1 MSDLEARLDAD
12 VGRVESQ
19 LAGKS
24 LRIATINVHGWK
36 DMGYNGIVEM
46 LANYECDVVALNEL
60 LEWKPLAKL
69 ARQLK
74 MHYVGTGC
82 GSGIL
87 SRYPVSE
94 AQTVAVEDHDF
105 KDRRVFRAAV
115 RNGRWLPVKDS
126 GMSSGQMDV
135 PRIVKALIHHPDGP
149 FEFYAVY
156 LNSSSEPHR
165 MRQMGNLFSA
175 MDNRQATTDVPA
187 VMAGDFNSVT
197 FEDYTTEQFEA
208 LARYKKENGRE
219 ALTNELT
226 NHMKERGY
234 VDCWQVSD
242 TKIGPLATCSYRTRI
257 DYIWASASFTAQFQ
271 PKQTEV
277 VEMIE
282 RGLTDHNMVVC
293 SFNV

>member
-87 SRYPVSE
+87 SRC
-94 AQTVAVEDHDF
+94 
-105 KDRRVFRAAV
+105 
-115 RNGRWLPVKDS
+115 
-126 GMSSGQMDV
+126 
-135 PRIVKALIHHPDGP
+135 
-149 FEFYAVY
+149 
-156 LNSSSEPHR
+156 EP
-165 MRQMGNLFSA
+165 
-175 MDNRQATTDVPA
+175 
-187 VMAGDFNSVT
+187 
-197 FEDYTTEQFEA
+197 
-208 LARYKKENGRE
+208 
-219 ALTNELT
+219 
-226 NHMKERGY
+226 
-234 VDCWQVSD
+234 
-242 TKIGPLATCSYRTRI
+242 
-257 DYIWASASFTAQFQ
+257 
-271 PKQTEV
+271 
-277 VEMIE
+277 
-282 RGLTDHNMVVC
+282 
-293 SFNV
+293 